1 MRLMRPWEMSRK
13 RESTIPQEC
22 QAMSSNRQDHRT
34 HSVEADSAK
43 EVSEDSQALRDF
55 TINLDKVEAKA
66 KQEQAILSVI
76 SSKNSRNSSED
87 SRDREEVEELKH
99 R

>member
-1 MRLMRPWEMSRK
+1 MSRK